1 MSPTALQTVTIGKYE
16 EGYWITGINSG
27 RDDPKDT
34 LNTELR
40 RFTALR
46 HVVLRGEGEFIHDVC
61 RAIREEYHT
70 RAGRDVLLLAMREE
84 DKLQITKTRGW
95 SNDELMYPVDGFR
108 PYRLQE

>member
-1 MSPTALQTVTIGKYE
+1 MIGKYE

-27 RDDPKDT
+27 RDDSTDT
-34 LNTELR
+34 LDTELR

-46 HVVLRGEGEFIHDVC
+46 HVTLRGEGEFIHDVY
-61 RAIREEYHT
+61 RAIREEYYT

-84 DKLQITKTRGW
+84 DKLQITKTCGR
-95 SNDELMYPVDGFR
+95 SNDELIYPVDGFR

>member
-1 MSPTALQTVTIGKYE
+1 MSPTAVQTVMIGKYE

-27 RDDPKDT
+27 RDDSTDT
-34 LNTELR
+34 LDTELR

-46 HVVLRGEGEFIHDVC
+46 HVVLRGEGEFIHDAC
-61 RAIREEYHT
+61 RAIIEEYYT